1 MSFGKTKVTKIT
13 TTMVIMVVTGNHRYG
28 AIDITGNIR
37 CDTIDIAG
45 NNQWVLLISQEI
57 RGGYY

>member
-1 MSFGKTKVTKIT
+1 MGI
-13 TTMVIMVVTGNHRYG
+13 INVTGNHRYG
-28 AIDITGNIR
+28 AIDITGKIR